1 MIDHPRRDGLG
12 TSGAGHAHDVGKQ
25 LNPARINGL
34 AIFLLLISVV
44 IGNCPG
50 GALKQ
55 TFAGGVPPRLRGSRH
70 RVPTDIAR
78 FHATLA
84 DLCIHLPL
92 HTHDI
97 ADAAA
102 GGVFRDLIQHRAYR
116 KHGHRDDDQCVFFFR
131 STQHLRQII
140 GDVIAFRDR
149 FARAGRRAV
158 IAESSIASCD

>member
-1 MIDHPRRDGLG
+1 M
-12 TSGAGHAHDVGKQ
+12 
-25 LNPARINGL
+25 
-34 AIFLLLISVV
+34 
-44 IGNCPG
+44 
-50 GALKQ
+50 
-55 TFAGGVPPRLRGSRH
+55 
-70 RVPTDIAR
+70 PTDIAR
-78 FHATLA
+78 FHATLT
-84 DLCIHLPL
+84 DLRIHLPL

-102 GGVFRDLIQHRAYR
+102 GGVFRDLIQHRAHR

-131 STQHLRQII
+131 PTQHLRQII